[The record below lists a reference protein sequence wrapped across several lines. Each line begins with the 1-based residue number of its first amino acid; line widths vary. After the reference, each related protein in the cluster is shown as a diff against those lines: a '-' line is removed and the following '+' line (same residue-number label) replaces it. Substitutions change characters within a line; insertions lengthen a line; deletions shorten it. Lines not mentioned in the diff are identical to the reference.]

1 MKIAITGATGFI
13 GKNFI
18 NQINECENEY
28 ICIVRKSSNIKNEL
42 NKSNVEKKIIDFEQE
57 QELVGGLKDVDV
69 VIHMVGKMGE
79 YGTPYEEYE
88 KINCI
93 LTRKIVQACVKKS
106 VKQFI
111 YLSTPGVQGF
121 GNRLAV
127 EEEKY
132 APRNQYEI
140 TKVKAEEII
149 IDELADTEV
158 KYTIIR
164 PDFVYGPEDYR
175 RIKMYKNIRDK
186 KFVLTTSGKSYLHPT
201 HVYDV
206 VQGINCCIAN
216 PNAHNQIFNISAEND
231 ITVEKYLN
239 IIAEY
244 FNTRIIKINIGYKL
258 SCIFAFLIEKACNI
272 LLKRDGFVSKNKIDF
287 LSLDHSTSCE
297 KAKMLLGY
305 SPQYDFKNGFKNTM
319 NWIEENNLL

>member
-18 NQINECENEY
+18 NQIDECENEY
-28 ICIVRKSSNIKNEL
+28 ICIARKSSNVKNVAS
-42 NKSNVEKKIIDFEQE
+42 KSNVKKRIIDFEHE
-57 QELVGGLKDVDV
+57 QELVEGLKDIDV

-79 YGTPYEEYE
+79 YGTPYDEYE
-88 KINCI
+88 KTNCT
-93 LTRKIVQACVKKS
+93 LTKEIVRACVKNS

-121 GNRLAV
+121 GKRLAV

-132 APRNQYEI
+132 APRNLYEI
-140 TKVKAEEII
+140 TKVKAEEIV
-149 IDELADTEV
+149 IDELTDSEV

-186 KFVLTTSGKSYLHPT
+186 KFVLTTSGRSYLHPT

-206 VQGINCCIAN
+206 IQGINCCIGN
-216 PNAHNQIFNISAEND
+216 PNAYNQIFNISAEND
-231 ITVEKYLN
+231 ITVEKYLS

-244 FNTRIIKINIGYKL
+244 FNTKIIKINIGYSL
-258 SCIFAFLIEKACNI
+258 SCILATLIEKACNI
-272 LLKRDGFVSKNKIDF
+272 LLRKDGFVSKNKIDF
-287 LSLDHSTSCE
+287 LSLDHSTSCK
-297 KAKMLLGY
+297 KAKELLGY
-305 SPQYDFKNGFKNTM
+305 EPQYDFRDGFENTM
-319 NWIEENNLL
+319 IWIEKNNLL